1 MTALGKTLVIVN
13 LVFSVFVGAFVV
25 VVYMAQAHWAAVNK
39 ELDDQNKV
47 LKASVSAYQTEV
59 TKNDDYA
66 RADAELG
73 KAAGFK
79 ADDAAADKLRLVK
92 DALKAARDDAD
103 KTRADLK
110 RATEDLAQEKQK
122 TQQVEAVVK
131 TDEGELKKHQ
141 DEAEISRKRLQE
153 QATQIAG
160 LLDEKNKYRD
170 QAVAATL
177 AQKSLQDRNMQLEKE
192 KTDLARDLQRMVANG
207 GGTLTAGTKP
217 RDVNPPAEDV
227 EGLIREVSPGGLVRL
242 TIGSDAGLAKNQ
254 TLEVYRLNDKAPEQ
268 SRYLGRIK
276 IVEVSASEAVAQPVG
291 KPTAPFQV
299 GDQVG
304 SRILGS

>member
-39 ELDDQNKV
+39 DLDDQNKV
-47 LKASVSAYQTEV
+47 LKASVSAYQGEAQ
-59 TKNDDYA
+59 KLDDYVQ
-66 RADAELG
+66 ADNNLG
-73 KAAGFK
+73 KTAGF
-79 ADDAAADKLRLVK
+79 AATDAPADKLRRVNE
-92 DALKAARDDAD
+92 ALKAARDDAD

-131 TDEGELKKHQ
+131 TDEAELKKHE
-141 DEAEISRKRLQE
+141 DEAEVSRKRLQE

-192 KTDLARDLQRMVANG
+192 KDQLARDNQRLIANG
-207 GGTLTAGTKP
+207 GTLVAANKV

-227 EGLIREVSPGGLVRL
+227 EGLIREVSPDGLVRL

-276 IVEVSASEAVAQPVG
+276 IVEVSANEAVAQPVR